1 MTNYSL
7 TRGIKALVPLWRG
20 IGQEGH
26 HKRYG
31 ARLERFGILN
41 YIKFWKFGYR
51 IESNEPRIHVADSIR
66 WEEGLVGIVDCCIYG
81 LYNV

>member
-41 YIKFWKFGYR
+41 YIKF
-51 IESNEPRIHVADSIR
+51 
-66 WEEGLVGIVDCCIYG
+66 
-81 LYNV
+81 